1 MIYEA
6 LFLNQNRRNSNFFVL
21 AVKKSNLS
29 AGVTACAVQ
38 LPTRTLVSNCPIKA
52 EISAVDS
59 QSDLRVLL

>member
-29 AGVTACAVQ
+29 AGVTARAIQ

-59 QSDLRVLL
+59 QSDLRILL